1 MVESTLRHGVSQ
13 NVLATM
19 ISSLSD
25 VGWQD
30 KLTAVESK
38 NEISFKTEQD
48 RNQDNNQDDEKSVD
62 KSSQVL
68 HSLQFKDVITKLSEV
83 QYLRNENAS
92 LNQRLTQI
100 ESVYAQNLEKLEMKL
115 KQTVET
121 HVAIEQRLRSRLLSV
136 LQEQQEAVEN
146 ARKVRSII
154 SRISDWMHQVQQA
167 TQRKCSGHKSFVL
180 DIEPCVTPHSEAPY
194 KLWSKGVHLATNI
207 PECEKS
213 PTSSIQYEMDRKHS
227 LKLVPPIVFSRNRAK
242 SLPAQGSNY
251 VENAMP
257 SLLVEKS
264 IHPYERSEVIVDG
277 LPSISATGNRGSRA
291 SKRSASNIL
300 AYCAQV
306 VSTSLTSVG
315 SSKVDSVWRRDPI
328 NADKQD
334 VDEEAGQCW
343 RLPIETEPQ
352 DVALP
357 NLSIGLL

>member
-146 ARKVRSII
+146 AL
-154 SRISDWMHQVQQA
+154 QQA

-207 PECEKS
+207 P
-213 PTSSIQYEMDRKHS
+213 D
-227 LKLVPPIVFSRNRAK
+227 RNRAK